1 MLLFLQVFLLIPET
15 PNQLIDL
22 NKNYQ
27 RLLTSQQGKQLDIMC
42 LLIEVYNTIYKVFLQ
57 TLYPDLIKPLN
68 EELQRTEEHVKSHH
82 GDAISKIQTVGDST
96 GQTVQF
102 YQEINWVM

>member
-1 MLLFLQVFLLIPET
+1 MLLFLQIFLLIPET

-27 RLLTSQQGKQLDIMC
+27 WLLTSQQRKQLDIMC
-42 LLIEVYNTIYKVFLQ
+42 LLIEVFTTIYKVFLQ

-68 EELQRTEEHVKSHH
+68 EELQRTEEHVESHQ
-82 GDAISKIQTVGDST
+82 GDAIAKYRLWGTLQDKWFSFIKK
-96 GQTVQF
+96 
-102 YQEINWVM
+102 